1 MVKIVQSLDVCFSCL
16 AVPAAKAKQE
26 GRKEVVESRN
36 KHTGLG
42 KWAMQFLQLQSRVG
56 VGGPG
61 IIWTICP
68 LRNLN
73 FHSLIK
79 EELLMP

>member
-16 AVPAAKAKQE
+16 AVPAAKAKQG
-26 GRKEVVESRN
+26 GRKEVVQSRN

-42 KWAMQFLQLQSRVG
+42 KWALQFLQLRSGVG
-56 VGGPG
+56 AGGPG
-61 IIWTICP
+61 IIRTICP
-68 LRNLN
+68 LRKLN
-73 FHSLIK
+73 FHSLLK